1 MQTKSQLRERSLSVI
16 GIGVGNP
23 DYLTVQA
30 LAALDKSDVFF
41 IPDKGQEKQDLAKM
55 RETICERF
63 IQGRN
68 YRTVGYKIP
77 PRLNQGDYKTGVQA
91 WHAEIAGIFEHLLLD
106 ELGPN
111 EHGAF
116 LVWGDPSLYDSTL
129 RLLQTVSE
137 RGKVKLTYDVI
148 PGITAAQALTAAHQT
163 TLNAIGEPV
172 TITTG
177 RALAANPNPANATLV
192 MLDGQTA
199 FQHLPPD
206 THIYWGAYLG
216 TPDEI
221 LIAGKIKDVAEQIQ
235 ARRAAARAA
244 KGWIMDTYLVRKE
257 DE

>member
-1 MQTKSQLRERSLSVI
+1 MQANPRLRERSLSVI
-16 GIGVGNP
+16 GIGAGNP
-23 DYLTVQA
+23 DYLTLQA
-30 LAALDKSDVFF
+30 IAALNKSDVFF

-63 IQGRN
+63 IRGRN
-68 YRTVGYKIP
+68 YRTVAYKIP
-77 PRLNQGDYKTGVQA
+77 PRRDQGDYKAGVQA
-91 WHAEIAGIFEHLLLD
+91 WHDALAAIFEQLLLH
-106 ELGPN
+106 ELKAD

-129 RLLQTVSE
+129 RLLQKLRE
-137 RGKVKLTYDVI
+137 RRNVRLTYDVI
-148 PGITAAQALTAAHQT
+148 PGITAAQALAAAHQT

-177 RALAANPNPANATLV
+177 RALAANPDPPHATLV

-199 FQHLPPD
+199 FQHLPPN

-221 LIAGKIKDVAEQIQ
+221 LIAGKLEDVADQIQ
-235 ARRAAARAA
+235 TQRAQARAR

-257 DE
+257 E